1 MWIKLIVDLVLYSYM
16 IKNVNMNTTLIKP
29 IEQITGRTNINS
41 GLPLTRKTKLVAR
54 HLNPSKYEI
63 LGFVDRTN
71 DVILRPRYYNVRN
84 RLGQFAAVA
93 S

>member
-1 MWIKLIVDLVLYSYM
+1 
-16 IKNVNMNTTLIKP
+16 
-29 IEQITGRTNINS
+29 
-41 GLPLTRKTKLVAR
+41 LPLTRKTKLVAR